1 MSWRIWS
8 SKTGIVWSQIH
19 SDAKLLTYVGLNIW
33 KFTSNIKL
41 ETVKLLLFWMFN
53 FVKAT
58 PSGGFM
64 RVSCTLNRVPCHH
77 FRWCGIRLMR
87 REMKWVSSRWN
98 HVCTVTNIWW
108 GLELNGMRAY
118 EISNMKLCIVGW
130 VSSMVS
136 FVFWWCNTLETNKMK
151 PSIGIERSWGRWG
164 KVWADLWPG

>member
-41 ETVKLLLFWMFN
+41 ETVKLLLVWMFN

-98 HVCTVTNIWW
+98 HVCTVTNSWW
-108 GLELNGMRAY
+108 VLKLNVMIAY
-118 EISNMKLCIVGW
+118 EIANMKNALWSEFHPWFHLCFGD
-130 VSSMVS
+130 MAL
-136 FVFWWCNTLETNKMK
+136 LETTK
-151 PSIGIERSWGRWG
+151 ETTHW
-164 KVWADLWPG
+164 D